1 MNNKFS
7 DDSGMNLDSSVKS
20 NTDYNEEVEKSYNS
34 KDDSFKFDEKDKFRN
49 VYYKNDEGDQGN
61 FKFGK
66 TQYNKKA

>member
-7 DDSGMNLDSSVKS
+7 DESGMNLDSSVKS

-49 VYYKNDEGDQGN
+49 VYYKNDQGN
-61 FKFGK
+61 F
-66 TQYNKKA
+66 